1 MWKVRSNSI
10 PGAAHGSRLC
20 LMKSSPK
27 TPSPTQDGK
36 GFSITAALL
45 SRLSPE
51 QSGRNTRPTSSA
63 LLVNPKFGRLFAGG
77 WRSDRHPDSL
87 QKPALRLRTPHIK
100 KEQCGVSLS
109 PTSRRWPPY
118 RRFCYRLS
126 SQNSYARS
134 CLPKGR
140 LLLRP
145 GSWFYAMQ
153 RGRLS
158 ADALA
163 RQGQILR
170 CSTPHR
176 EVSE

>member
-1 MWKVRSNSI
+1 MTACFKQEIASPNLMHVEGEKQLD
-10 PGAAHGSRLC
+10 PGRGPLC

-36 GFSITAALL
+36 GFSSTAALL

-109 PTSRRWPPY
+109 PTSRRWPP
-118 RRFCYRLS
+118 LS
-126 SQNSYARS
+126 AILLSPVFAKFLCSELSPKRS
-134 CLPKGR
+134 ASPASR
-140 LLLRP
+140 LLVLCNAARP
-145 GSWFYAMQ
+145 S
-153 RGRLS
+153 LS
-158 ADALA
+158 
-163 RQGQILR
+163 
-170 CSTPHR
+170 
-176 EVSE
+176 